1 MVVDND
7 IGWTSGPWGTAAP
20 WTTWS
25 GCQASTAGSSV
36 VTTTVTTSG
45 STQALT
51 TTDYDVQVKAASA
64 TSDADSAESTSDSD
78 SDSADT
84 SDSGAKPTGFA
95 FAGSAAGVVGVVAGA
110 ILL

>member
-1 MVVDND
+1 M
-7 IGWTSGPWGTAAP
+7 
-20 WTTWS
+20 TT
-25 GCQASTAGSSV
+25 G
-36 VTTTVTTSG
+36 G

-64 TSDADSAESTSDSD
+64 TSDADSAESTSDGS
-78 SDSADT
+78 SADT